1 MLAGKNGKSTTAVIK
16 GGEQNNMRK
25 ICFNMRVYRTP
36 LDEIGFVS
44 PMWIPYSTE
53 TDIEW
58 AKEHSVDGEITIE
71 DDGKPEP
78 APSGDDSDVWD
89 ELDAAYQEGVDS
101 V

>member
-1 MLAGKNGKSTTAVIK
+1 MVDGKNGKITTAVIK

-25 ICFNMRVYRTP
+25 ICFSMRVYRTP

-71 DDGKPEP
+71 EVPDPKASETTDDVLN
-78 APSGDDSDVWD
+78 A
-89 ELDAAYQEGVDS
+89 LLGVT